1 MSLLLFPSLL
11 PITACMSSTML
22 IYSARQTP
30 LLPFHVLLQITA
42 CMIGTTI
49 ALRYA
54 ADRPQFGDKL
64 IGDYLTHQR
73 RLLPGLATTYALQLG
88 MKQLK
93 VCIVIYFMVEHRVE
107 RTTASCSCSWG

>member
-1 MSLLLFPSLL
+1 
-11 PITACMSSTML
+11 
-22 IYSARQTP
+22 
-30 LLPFHVLLQITA
+30 
-42 CMIGTTI
+42 MIGTTI

-54 ADRPQFGDKL
+54 ADRPQFGNKL

-93 VCIVIYFMVEHRVE
+93 VCRGSSILVAGVFM
-107 RTTASCSCSWG
+107 CMI

>member
-1 MSLLLFPSLL
+1 
-11 PITACMSSTML
+11 
-22 IYSARQTP
+22 
-30 LLPFHVLLQITA
+30 
-42 CMIGTTI
+42 MIATTI

-54 ADRPQFGDKL
+54 ADRPQFGSKL

-93 VCIVIYFMVEHRVE
+93 V
-107 RTTASCSCSWG
+107 W

>member
-1 MSLLLFPSLL
+1 
-11 PITACMSSTML
+11 
-22 IYSARQTP
+22 
-30 LLPFHVLLQITA
+30 
-42 CMIGTTI
+42 MIGTTI

-73 RLLPGLATTYALQLG
+73 RLLPGVAVTYALQLA

-93 VCIVIYFMVEHRVE
+93 V
-107 RTTASCSCSWG
+107 